1 MSATSAG
8 LAAWLDAWARHG
20 WRIDGATAAADAGLT
35 PADLATDC
43 ADRFDALARA
53 ADALERATL
62 AAVPSAGSPR
72 DRLFD
77 ALMAG
82 FDWMQEHRDAM
93 LAVLDGR
100 DPGAAALLGRRTLR
114 ALNRLLDAVGD
125 STAGLPRVGRL
136 TTFAAI
142 HARALRAW
150 RSDDSADLSGVMR
163 QLDGDLAHAERAVT
177 EGPFALIAGG
187 DRAPPPAGDLPEE

>member
-1 MSATSAG
+1 MSTTSAG

-20 WRIDGATAAADAGLT
+20 WRIDGATVAADAGLT

-53 ADALERATL
+53 ADALEHATL

-82 FDWMQEHRDAM
+82 FDWMQEHREAM

-114 ALNRLLDAVGD
+114 ALNRLLDAAGD
-125 STAGLPRVGRL
+125 ATSGASRVGRL
-136 TTFAAI
+136 TALAAI
-142 HARALRAW
+142 HARALQAW
-150 RSDDSADLSGVMR
+150 RSDDSPDLSAVMR
-163 QLDGDLAHAERAVT
+163 SLDSDLARAERAVT
-177 EGPFALIAGG
+177 EGPLALISGG
-187 DRAPPPAGDLPEE
+187 GQAPPPAGDLPAG